1 MANIKDENSTIEYY
15 NQNSDMYING
25 TFNVNMNHLYNEF
38 EKYLSIGDGILD
50 VGCGSGRDSKYFLQ
64 KKYKVTSID
73 ASKEMCERTKLITNN
88 EVIQMKAENI
98 NFEDEFQAI
107 WACAS
112 LLHVSKNNM
121 LQTMVKIMAALKDN
135 GIFYGS
141 WKYGTEERFLKG
153 RYFMDY
159 TEKTLQELLSGI
171 DNISLLKLWI
181 TSDVRGEKDK
191 EKWINVILK
200 KCNKT
205 K

>member
-1 MANIKDENSTIEYY
+1 M
-15 NQNSDMYING
+15 
-25 TFNVNMNHLYNEF
+25 V
-38 EKYLSIGDGILD
+38 
-50 VGCGSGRDSKYFLQ
+50 LQ
-64 KKYKVTSID
+64 KRLTI
-73 ASKEMCERTKLITNN
+73 TK
-88 EVIQMKAENI
+88 
-98 NFEDEFQAI
+98 
-107 WACAS
+107 
-112 LLHVSKNNM
+112 H
-121 LQTMVKIMAALKDN
+121 
-135 GIFYGS
+135 
-141 WKYGTEERFLKG
+141 GTEERFLKG